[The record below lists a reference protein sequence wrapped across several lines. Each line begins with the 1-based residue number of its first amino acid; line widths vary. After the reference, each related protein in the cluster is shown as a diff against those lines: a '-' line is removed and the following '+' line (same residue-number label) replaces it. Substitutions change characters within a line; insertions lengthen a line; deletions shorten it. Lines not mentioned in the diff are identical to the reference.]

1 MCDLEETIRNN
12 IKNVKYFTVIR
23 ALKKIQRV
31 TILNDNQNIT
41 EEGIYSN
48 IKLFKYRYGDRR
60 PFKYTIQN

>member
-1 MCDLEETIRNN
+1 MIEE
-12 IKNVKYFTVIR
+12 
-23 ALKKIQRV
+23 QRV

>member
-1 MCDLEETIRNN
+1 MCDLEETIRKT

-23 ALKKIQRV
+23 AQRV